1 MTQLTLSLSAPHP
14 HPRTLDLTGD
24 AKGFVFSAK
33 DGDIDPVK
41 RAHIAIGKYIGRY
54 GRQPAWMTCAPSEAA
69 VIGGSVLG
77 VPVFPINTSGNVYRC
92 GVAEEL

>member
-1 MTQLTLSLSAPHP
+1 MTQLSLSLDAPVSQS
-14 HPRTLDLTGD
+14 RSLDLTGD

-33 DGDIDPVK
+33 DDIDPMR

-69 VIGGSVLG
+69 VIGGEVLG
-77 VPVFPINTSGNVYRC
+77 VPVFPVNTSAQLYRL
-92 GVAEEL
+92 GIAQEA